1 MDESTTGVPPARP
14 FGGITIDRR
23 ISAVPAFP
31 RPRSGPEP
39 DSWPLGPSRPTDGPG
54 GRLPS
59 EQELI
64 ERTLAFSGSYVS
76 DDGTMTITRSA
87 VQADAYS
94 GDRFVG
100 RCAVCAAGLL
110 VPADGEPLADV
121 REAVRFVATHDHGGL
136 D

>member
-1 MDESTTGVPPARP
+1 VHGGTTEVQVTSRTAPAGSPPGP
-14 FGGITIDRR
+14 LGGT
-23 ISAVPAFP
+23 VPA
-31 RPRSGPEP
+31 
-39 DSWPLGPSRPTDGPG
+39 DDDL
-54 GRLPS
+54 L
-59 EQELI
+59 EQ
-64 ERTLAFSGSYVS
+64 TLAFSGSYVS